1 MSNYL
6 VCMGFD
12 NLNGNIYYDEKLGL
26 VDINLDMENNHS
38 TLNFSLNLSQAKVLN
53 EFLANVIALAN
64 IKSIKKSNLFGDIK
78 IDIKE

>member
-64 IKSIKKSNLFGDIK
+64 IKSIKKSDLFGDIK

>member
-6 VCMGFD
+6 VCIGFD

-64 IKSIKKSNLFGDIK
+64 IKSIKKSDLFGDIK

>member
-64 IKSIKKSNLFGDIK
+64 IKSIKKSDLFGDIK
-78 IDIKE
+78 IDMKE